1 MQKLRSA
8 CSKKIRYDIAMENH
22 KFCPNCG
29 HSVQENS
36 RFCQECGAPLVNTG
50 AELATRRQSWNESAP
65 AQNQPPQQNPIVVHN
80 QQSRNIVIDVTPP
93 EERNDAI
100 KMKRAAKNWFI
111 AAVISVCIVI
121 YQLCSGGNLIW
132 CSILTTWLLLCSL
145 TRWIKYKNLIK
156 MSNDEYHHEIQK
168 MKRQK
173 EFLGG
178 IVQGYVE
185 GYINEKFRK

>member
-1 MQKLRSA
+1 MGTL
-8 CSKKIRYDIAMENH
+8 
-22 KFCPNCG
+22 KFCPECG
-29 HSVQENS
+29 HPVQENS
-36 RFCQECGAPLVNTG
+36 RFCQECGAPLNNTG
-50 AELATRRQSWNESAP
+50 VALATRQQSRQENTL
-65 AQNQPPQQNPIVVHN
+65 VHN
-80 QQSRNIVIDVTPP
+80 QQPHPNTAVVPNQQQPRNIIIDVTPP

-111 AAVISVCIVI
+111 AAVISGCIVI

-132 CSILTTWLLLCSL
+132 CSILTAWLSLCSL
-145 TRWIKYKNLIK
+145 TRWNKYKNLIK

-173 EFLGG
+173 EFWGG